1 MGRDNPGRRFPV
13 GRRLARLDLVA
24 HGVAFASCAA
34 GGIIVESV
42 ILVAAAS
49 HHAATIAFRLLS
61 IEKLAMQTR
70 PKTEVAFSV
79 VQIALCMC
87 CVVMVLVV
95 IALGTHDIFHGE
107 SLDALAVA
115 AFALP
120 GSFAIATTAGLAC
133 GSARAGEDPSRADAV
148 LSAVPTALA
157 FGVAFCDLGIAAGR
171 LDALAGLVAV
181 LVLCVRAVI
190 NLGQTLD
197 LMAGNKQVDNIEW
210 R

>member
-13 GRRLARLDLVA
+13 GRGLVRLDLAA
-24 HGVAFASCAA
+24 HGAAFASCAA
-34 GGIIVESV
+34 GGIIVESI

-61 IEKLAMQTR
+61 IEKLTKQTR
-70 PKTEVAFSV
+70 PGIEVAFSV

-87 CVVMVLVV
+87 CVVMVLVA
-95 IALGTHDIFHGE
+95 IALGTHGIFHGE
-107 SLDALAVA
+107 SLDAVAVA

-120 GSFAIATTAGLAC
+120 GSVAIATTARLAC
-133 GSARAGEDPSRADAV
+133 GPARAGAAPSRVDAG

-157 FGVAFCDLGIAAGR
+157 FGVAFCDVGIAAGR
-171 LDALAGLVAV
+171 LDALAGLLAV
-181 LVLCVRAVI
+181 LVLCARTVI

-197 LMAGNKQVDNIEW
+197 
-210 R
+210 

>member
-34 GGIIVESV
+34 GGIIVEGV

-95 IALGTHDIFHGE
+95 IAPGTHGIFHGE

-120 GSFAIATTAGLAC
+120 GSFAIATTAGLAF
-133 GSARAGEDPSRADAV
+133 GPARAGEDPSRADAV
-148 LSAVPTALA
+148 LAAVPTALA
-157 FGVAFCDLGIAAGR
+157 FGVAFYNLGIAAGR
-171 LDALAGLVAV
+171 LDALAGLLAV
-181 LVLCVRAVI
+181 LVLCARTVI

-197 LMAGNKQVDNIEW
+197 
-210 R
+210 